1 MNEAREKRPPGMT
14 LYREDIAALE
24 VLSGDDFKAA
34 VIALS
39 KVSQGEQ
46 YDELSVYAEMAVKM
60 IGSKIEEAARRYTE
74 KCEKNRQSIQARW
87 NNRGIRS
94 YTTEYDNERLSTN
107 HTNYNDNYNYN
118 GTKTKTE
125 LKLCGVGDESSKRPK
140 RFSPPTVL
148 QVQEYCTEK
157 GYPVDA
163 ERFVDFYASKGWRV
177 GNTPMKDWQAAVRTW
192 AKKEGGK
199 ANGNDNGGLGTGSA
213 KHSAIVL
220 PFECEY

>member
-1 MNEAREKRPPGMT
+1 MNEEREKRPPGMT

-24 VLSGDDFKAA
+24 VLSADDFKAA

-46 YDELSVYAEMAVKM
+46 YDAISVCAEMAVKM
-60 IGSKIEEAARRYTE
+60 IGTKIEEAARKYSKKCNDNREHIQKRWE
-74 KCEKNRQSIQARW
+74 KERV
-87 NNRGIRS
+87 RS
-94 YTTEYDNERLSTN
+94 NTPVYDGERAHS
-107 HTNYNDNYNYN
+107 NDTNYNYN

-125 LKLCGVGDESSKRPK
+125 LKLCGVEGTTSKRPR
-140 RFSPPTVL
+140 RFSPPTAS
-148 QVQEYCTEK
+148 QVREYCTEK
-157 GYPVDA
+157 GYQVDA
-163 ERFVDFYASKGWRV
+163 DRFVDFYASKGWKV

-199 ANGNDNGGLGTGSA
+199 VNGNDNGGLGTGSA

-220 PFECEY
+220 PFEYEC